1 MDWNDNAEQA
11 AFRAEVGQLIAER
24 LPDFYR
30 ERATHDLRDGS
41 FPWQTDS
48 TSDDP
53 VRREAA
59 DAWFAAVAEKSWVAA
74 HWPSEYGGGGLSAM
88 EQYILKAEMATRGAP
103 PVGSNVGTS
112 MLGPTLIVHGT
123 DEQKARFLPSILKG
137 EGVWAQGF
145 SEPGA
150 GSDLAALS
158 TRAVRDGDEYVVN
171 GQKIWTS
178 FGHYASWIA
187 LLVRTDPDAPKH
199 RGISLLLSSIKA
211 PGVTV
216 RPLIDAAWGH
226 HINETFFEDVRVP
239 ADQIVGEE
247 NRGWYVAMTLLDNER
262 SNITG
267 AIELRRR
274 VGRLAEHVTGV
285 GAPTARLRDL
295 DSVRQEIAERAVEAE
310 VMLGFSLRIVTIQ
323 ASGGVPNY
331 EASVAKMFGS
341 EAGQRMDRTGMKAF
355 GLYANLWDPEDARA
369 PMEASF
375 THDYVRSI
383 PSTIAAGSSE
393 IQRNVIATRG
403 LGLPR
408 G

>member
-1 MDWNDNAEQA
+1 MDWNDSAEQA
-11 AFRAEVGQLIAER
+11 AFRTEVRQLIAER

-30 ERATHDLRDGS
+30 ERATHDLRDGA

-48 TSDDP
+48 TSNDP
-53 VRREAA
+53 VRRDAA
-59 DAWFAAVAEKSWVAA
+59 NAWFAAVAEKSWVAA
-74 HWPSEYGGGGLSAM
+74 HWPREYGGGGLSAM
-88 EQYILKAEMATRGAP
+88 EQYILKAEMAASGAP
-103 PVGSNVGTS
+103 PVGSNVATS
-112 MLGPTLIVHGT
+112 MLGPTLVVHGT
-123 DEQKARFLPSILKG
+123 DEQKARFLPSILRG

-150 GSDLAALS
+150 GSDLASLA

-178 FGHYASWIA
+178 FAHYASWIA

-199 RGISLLLSSIKA
+199 RGISLLLSSIET
-211 PGVTV
+211 PGITV

-274 VGRLAEHVTGV
+274 VLRLAAHVTGA
-285 GAPTARLRDL
+285 GAATARLRDL
-295 DSVRQEIAERAVEAE
+295 DALRQEIAERAVEAE

-323 ASGGVPNY
+323 SSGGVPNY
-331 EASVAKMFGS
+331 EASIAKMFGS
-341 EAGQRMDRTGMKAF
+341 VAGLRLDRTG
-355 GLYANLWDPEDARA
+355 L
-369 PMEASF
+369 
-375 THDYVRSI
+375 
-383 PSTIAAGSSE
+383 
-393 IQRNVIATRG
+393 
-403 LGLPR
+403 
-408 G
+408 